1 MSRRPYVTPDASSF
15 RAAVER
21 RSFVVV
27 AFLRGLPKAMPGL
40 LMLGILAGGVALRG
54 AAGAACVGFGALVLL
69 WLTYLSWPALPPP
82 GRAVRVVVVALLVL
96 LALSRLA

>member
-1 MSRRPYVTPDASSF
+1 MTRRPYVTPEASRF

-40 LMLGILAGGVALRG
+40 LMLAILAGGLVLRG
-54 AAGAACVGFGALVLL
+54 VPGAACVGFGALVLL
-69 WLTYLSWPALPPP
+69 WLTYLSWPALPQV
-82 GRAVRVVVVALLVL
+82 GRAVRVVVIAMLVL
-96 LALSRLA
+96 IAASRLA

>member
-1 MSRRPYVTPDASSF
+1 MTSRPYVTPGASPF
-15 RAAVER
+15 RSAVER

-27 AFLRGLPKAMPGL
+27 AFLRGLPRAAPGL
-40 LMLGILAGGVALRG
+40 LMLGILAGGIALRG
-54 AAGAACVGFGALVLL
+54 VAGAACVAFGALVLT

-82 GRAVRVVVVALLVL
+82 GRAVRVVVVALLCV